1 METRLITILDDKGHS
16 IYTTSPDLSVFEC
29 AKQMNDLKVG
39 ALLVMQNKKLV
50 GIVSERD
57 ITRKL
62 IGCNCDIS
70 KYCVNDIMSK
80 DVLTVSPTMSVTE
93 AMRLIT
99 DKRIRH
105 LPVIDNG
112 TVIGMVSIGDLT
124 RWVMLA
130 QEGVISNLT
139 KYIQGEH

>member
-1 METRLITILDDKGHS
+1 METRLITILDDKGHH
-16 IYTTSPDLSVFEC
+16 IHFISPDLSVYDC

-39 ALLVMQNKKLV
+39 ALLVIQEEKLV

-62 IGCNCDIS
+62 ISCRCDIS
-70 KYCVNDIMSK
+70 QYSVNDIMSK
-80 DVLTVSPTMSVTE
+80 DVLTVPPTMSVTE

-99 DKRIRH
+99 NNRIRH

-112 TVIGMVSIGDLT
+112 IVIGLVSIGDLT
-124 RWVMLA
+124 RWVMLS
-130 QEGVISNLT
+130 QEGVISDLT
-139 KYIQGEH
+139 KYIQGEK